1 MREYKDLTEEIRRN
15 YEGAVLLCDKIK
27 YYCSEDYCKQN
38 KQPPLIDPFDEDLL
52 KPASYHLRLGPK
64 CRVNGEDKDLSDE
77 KPTLEIPPHGMAV
90 VSTYEKVN
98 IPPFLIGR
106 WNLKVK
112 KVYKGLL
119 WVGGAQVDPGYHGYL
134 SAPLYNLSTEPVYLY
149 YKEPLF
155 TIDFVKTTFF
165 DESKGCKVWKP
176 NPDRPIDSPDSF
188 KYLDSPPLKSG
199 VRKDIDEME
208 KSLKVNEKKIDHFQS
223 RIDIFQTITFTVLGI
238 IVAALS
244 FIGTSK
250 FGGLSVQK
258 PTWWQ
263 IFTWIII
270 LTAIVVL
277 AGFLVYAG
285 TKAINVK
292 VDNNNN
298 KVNNNNK
305 AFKIVIVIWLILLTI
320 KLLLG

>member
-1 MREYKDLTEEIRRN
+1 MREYKDLIEEICRN
-15 YEGAVLLCDKIK
+15 YEGAVLLCDKIE
-27 YYCSEDYCKQN
+27 YYCSEDYCNQN
-38 KQPPLIDPFDEDLL
+38 KQPPLIEPFDADLL
-52 KPASYHLRLGPK
+52 KPASYHLRLGSK
-64 CRVNGEDKDLSDE
+64 CRVNGEDKELSDE

-98 IPPFLIGR
+98 IPPFLIAR

-134 SAPLYNLSTEPVYLY
+134 SAPLYNLSTRPVYLR

-176 NPDRPIDSPDSF
+176 DRPVDSPDSF

-199 VRKDIDEME
+199 VKEDIDKME

-238 IVAALS
+238 IIAALS

-250 FGGLSVQK
+250 FGGLNVPN
-258 PTWWQ
+258 PTRWQ
-263 IFTWIII
+263 IFTWITVLI
-270 LTAIVVL
+270 AIVVL

-285 TKAINVK
+285 IKTLNVK
-292 VDNNNN
+292 GDINND
-298 KVNNNNK
+298 KI
-305 AFKIVIVIWLILLTI
+305 FKIVIVIWLILITI

>member
-1 MREYKDLTEEIRRN
+1 MREYKDLIEEICRN

-27 YYCSEDYCKQN
+27 YYCNQN
-38 KQPPLIDPFDEDLL
+38 KLIDPFEEDLL
-52 KPASYHLRLGPK
+52 KPASYHLRLGSK
-64 CRVNGEDKDLSDE
+64 CRVNGEDKELSDE

-98 IPPFLIGR
+98 IPPFLIAR

-134 SAPLYNLSTEPVYLY
+134 SAPLYNLSTRPVYLR

-176 NPDRPIDSPDSF
+176 DRPVDSPDSF

-199 VRKDIDEME
+199 VKEDIDKME
-208 KSLKVNEKKIDHFQS
+208 KSLNHFQS

-238 IVAALS
+238 IIAALS

-250 FGGLSVQK
+250 FGGLNVPN
-258 PTWWQ
+258 PTRWQ
-263 IFTWIII
+263 IFTWITVLI
-270 LTAIVVL
+270 AIVVL
-277 AGFLVYAG
+277 AGFLVFAG
-285 TKAINVK
+285 IKTLNVK
-292 VDNNNN
+292 VNINND
-298 KVNNNNK
+298 KV
-305 AFKIVIVIWLILLTI
+305 FKIVIVIWLILLTI

>member
-1 MREYKDLTEEIRRN
+1 M
-15 YEGAVLLCDKIK
+15 EG
-27 YYCSEDYCKQN
+27 
-38 KQPPLIDPFDEDLL
+38 
-52 KPASYHLRLGPK
+52 K
-64 CRVNGEDKDLSDE
+64 CF
-77 KPTLEIPPHGMAV
+77 I
-90 VSTYEKVN
+90 
-98 IPPFLIGR
+98 
-106 WNLKVK
+106 
-112 KVYKGLL
+112 
-119 WVGGAQVDPGYHGYL
+119 
-134 SAPLYNLSTEPVYLY
+134 
-149 YKEPLF
+149 